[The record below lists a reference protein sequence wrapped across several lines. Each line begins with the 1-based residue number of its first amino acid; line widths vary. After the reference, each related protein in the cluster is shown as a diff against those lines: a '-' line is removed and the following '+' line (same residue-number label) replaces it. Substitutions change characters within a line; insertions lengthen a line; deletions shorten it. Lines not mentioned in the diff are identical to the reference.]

1 MPEISGYIF
10 AVCVCC
16 IKIPSNFFYFFNFLP
31 FCTKEVTLSQS
42 LPTMLSMEWPGGFTI
57 SWLVQ
62 FMGNKFVIYLRIGPL
77 VILQTV
83 VVYIMYQNQQNALH
97 STGVFLLRYFH
108 LHVSAGNPSIF
119 NVTFLIQEYIVVR
132 CVTLLQIAEIHMII
146 G

>member
-83 VVYIMYQNQQNALH
+83 VVYIMYQEPTKCT
-97 STGVFLLRYFH
+97 SFH
-108 LHVSAGNPSIF
+108 WCIF
-119 NVTFLIQEYIVVR
+119 
-132 CVTLLQIAEIHMII
+132 IAIFSPTCFSW
-146 G
+146 